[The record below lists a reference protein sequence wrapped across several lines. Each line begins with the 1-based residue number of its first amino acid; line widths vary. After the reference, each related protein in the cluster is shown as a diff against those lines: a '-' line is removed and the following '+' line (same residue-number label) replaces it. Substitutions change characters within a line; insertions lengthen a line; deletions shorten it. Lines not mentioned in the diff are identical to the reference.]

1 LSAITG
7 NEAESE
13 AEWNAREHSCSK
25 KTYMA
30 QDTIGIYEETL
41 EVSAGEVTGNDIGDA
56 PMLPGFLN
64 LIPPSRP
71 DIILM

>member
-1 LSAITG
+1 LSASSG

-13 AEWNAREHSCSK
+13 AEWNAREHSGSK
-25 KTYMA
+25 IRIWRKIHI
-30 QDTIGIYEETL
+30 DIYEATL